1 MARRRD
7 IGTDDPRVRVRP
19 GRGSRPRTKR
29 RPDYSDA
36 PRGSVT
42 SVDRGRYGVLSDDGV
57 ALVAVKAREI
67 PSVVIGDRVALT
79 SDLSG
84 KKDTLARIVEVDPR
98 ETELARSA
106 EDGESSGQQR
116 VIVANA
122 DQLLIVTALADPP
135 PRPGMIDRCLVA
147 AYDGGLRPILCLTKS
162 DLTSDAEMRRL
173 YEPLDLE
180 IVTTSIDTSGNATGM
195 AELRE
200 LLGGSRTVLI
210 GHSGVGKSTL
220 VNELVP
226 DAARK
231 TGDVNVVTGRG
242 RHTSTSAIAFVS
254 EDGTWIIDTPGVRS
268 FGLAHVEPDD
278 LLRGFD
284 DLSRV
289 AAECPRGC
297 EHRADS
303 LECTLTDYAQTSPR
317 AAARVESYRRLLAA
331 REAALPDYER

>member
-1 MARRRD
+1 MAPRRD

-42 SVDRGRYGVLSDDGV
+42 SVDRGRYRVITDAGIDV
-57 ALVAVKAREI
+57 VAVKAREI

-84 KKDTLARIVEVDPR
+84 KKDTLARIVEVDER
-98 ETELARSA
+98 KTALSRSA
-106 EDGESSGQQR
+106 EDGETTGKQR

-135 PRPGMIDRCLVA
+135 PRPGMIDRCIVA
-147 AYDGGLRPILCLTKS
+147 AYDAGMEPILCLTKS
-162 DLTSDAEMRRL
+162 DLTSDRELRRL
-173 YEPLDLE
+173 YEPLDLR
-180 IVTTSIDTSGNATGM
+180 ICTTAIEPDGTVRGLP
-195 AELRE
+195 ELRE
-200 LLGGSRTVLI
+200 LLAGHRTVLI
-210 GHSGVGKSTL
+210 GHSGVGKSSL

-226 DAARK
+226 SAQRRI
-231 TGDVNVVTGRG
+231 GDVNVVTGRG
-242 RHTSTSAIAFVS
+242 RHTSTSAVAFRA

-278 LLRGFD
+278 ILRGFD
-284 DLSRV
+284 DLLEVS
-289 AAECPRGC
+289 ADCPRGC

-303 LECTLTDYAQTSPR
+303 LDCALTDYARTDER
-317 AAARVESYRRLLAA
+317 AASRVDSYRRLLAA